1 MDDQLA
7 RYDRQMRLPGFG
19 EQGQRKLLGATALIA
34 GCGGLGSTAA
44 ALLARAGVGHLKIVD
59 RDDIDITN
67 LQRQILYDE
76 TDVAEL
82 IVKPEAAKRRLA
94 TINSQVRVTAITSE
108 ITAANAESLV
118 DGCDVVVDGLD
129 NFAARFLINDAVV
142 KLGVPYVHGAAVVT
156 AGSAYAILPHT
167 ESGNSV
173 PWEAASVAT
182 PCLRCIYQQIPPRE
196 ATPTCDTVGVLGSI
210 VSIIGSYQAAET
222 IKILLGNWSAVNASM
237 AQFDLWEGSF
247 EQLDVRSSYDTGDC
261 PCCKKRQFEFIKS
274 QA

>member
-19 EQGQRKLLGATALIA
+19 EKGQRKLLDATALIA

-44 ALLARAGVGHLKIVD
+44 AILARAGVGHLKIVD
-59 RDDIDITN
+59 RDEIDITN

-76 TDVAEL
+76 KDVAEL

-94 TINSQVRVTAITSE
+94 TINSQVEITAITSE
-108 ITAANAESLV
+108 ITPDNAESFV
-118 DGCDVVVDGLD
+118 NGCDVVVDGLD
-129 NFAARFLINDAVV
+129 NFATRFRVNDAVV

-156 AGSAYAILPHT
+156 AGSACAILPHT
-167 ESGNSV
+167 ESGRST
-173 PWEAASVAT
+173 PWEAAGLAT
-182 PCLRCIYQQIPPRE
+182 PCLRCIYEHIPPRE

>member
-19 EQGQRKLLGATALIA
+19 EHGQRQLLGATALIA

-59 RDDIDITN
+59 RDEIDITN

-76 TDVAEL
+76 KDVAEL
-82 IVKPEAAKRRLA
+82 IVKPLAAKRRLA
-94 TINSQVRVTAITSE
+94 TINSQVQVTAFTREITS
-108 ITAANAESLV
+108 TNAESLV

-129 NFAARFLINDAVV
+129 NFATRVQINDAIV
-142 KLGVPYVHGAAVVT
+142 KLGVPYVHGAAVVA

-167 ESGNSV
+167 SSGNST
-173 PWEAASVAT
+173 PWEAAGVAT
-182 PCLRCIYQQIPPRE
+182 PCLRCIYEQVPPRE
-196 ATPTCDTVGVLGSI
+196 ATPTCDTVGILGSI

-222 IKILLGNWSAVNASM
+222 IKILTGNWSAVNASM

-247 EQLDVRSSYDTGDC
+247 EQLDIRSAYDTGDC
-261 PCCKKRQFEFIKS
+261 PCCKKRQFEFIES